1 MGGQKYHSLD
11 EWILTVPARL
21 KSDPLWESAYYR
33 LAMYLYDL
41 VWEDCL
47 ILKTDFRGR
56 EIVGQIIRSA
66 GSVCANLE
74 EAYGRGVGTADYIR
88 IMRIALGETREMQ
101 GWYYR
106 SRHIIPSELLENRL
120 STINSLIAAVVNT
133 ISRHRKNL
141 DNPKT

>member
-1 MGGQKYHSLD
+1 MGDQKNLTFD

-21 KSDPLWESAYYR
+21 KSDPLWESVYYR

-47 ILKTDFRGR
+47 LLKADFRGR
-56 EIVGQIIRSA
+56 EIVGQLVRSA

-101 GWYYR
+101 GWYFR
-106 SRHIIPSELLENRL
+106 SRHILPEDLLESRL
-120 STINSLIAAVVNT
+120 STINSLISALVNT
-133 ISRHRKNL
+133 VARHRQNL
-141 DNPKT
+141 NKT